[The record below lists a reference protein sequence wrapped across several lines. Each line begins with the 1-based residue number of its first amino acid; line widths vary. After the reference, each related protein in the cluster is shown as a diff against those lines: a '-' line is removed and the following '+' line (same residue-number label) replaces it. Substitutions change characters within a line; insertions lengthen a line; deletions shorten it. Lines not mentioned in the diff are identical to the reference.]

1 MEKIA
6 PKEKNLTVGRM
17 VAENYKKAAI
27 FKQYGIDF
35 CCGGGISL
43 EEACKLKNVDIN
55 EIQNILKEIDEE
67 KIPVDENYES
77 WELDELVD
85 YIVDVHHSYVKKA
98 NSTVKE
104 FVNRVKLVHGMNKPN
119 VSEISDRF
127 DALASELEHHMHKEE
142 MILFPYIKELVKA
155 KRENKT
161 VGAPFGSIQNPIAM
175 MLHEHDDAG
184 NELEMI
190 QKLTEDYT
198 PPKGACSTHQ
208 VSYKQLEEYA
218 NDLMRHI
225 HLENN
230 ILFPRILE
238 SEKSLNA

>member
-1 MEKIA
+1 M
-6 PKEKNLTVGRM
+6 
-17 VAENYKKAAI
+17 
-27 FKQYGIDF
+27 
-35 CCGGGISL
+35 
-43 EEACKLKNVDIN
+43 
-55 EIQNILKEIDEE
+55 
-67 KIPVDENYES
+67 
-77 WELDELVD
+77 
-85 YIVDVHHSYVKKA
+85 
-98 NSTVKE
+98 
-104 FVNRVKLVHGMNKPN
+104 KLVHGMNKPN

-161 VGAPFGSIQNPIAM
+161 VSAPFGSIQNPIAM

-238 SEKSLNA
+238 LEKSLNA